1 MKLLFCFLIAFYTSV
16 YAKHLDEKEEKTSVK
31 KEKSF
36 SYYVKLAK
44 EHDPEALFKLGKFY
58 YEGKVVKR
66 SYKKALKY
74 LTQSSLL
81 DYKKA
86 TYNLGILYSNNK
98 TKFHSYSKAYNIF
111 LDLGND
117 GHAGAQNRIGSFLTF
132 GFGGPIDF
140 KEAVKWFEKASK
152 QNYIPAQCN
161 LATMYA
167 AGMGVFPN
175 FGRAHVFAKKGKEL
189 RHPVCVKVW
198 RDYNLKKYAKDK
210 GFKFKFYT
218 QP

>member
-1 MKLLFCFLIAFYTSV
+1 MTKILCLLILLSTLSFS
-16 YAKHLDEKEEKTSVK
+16 KHFDEKKKTQVE

-36 SYYVKLAK
+36 SYYVQLAK
-44 EHDPEALFKLGKFY
+44 ERDPEALFKLGKFY
-58 YEGKVVKR
+58 YEGRVVKR

-81 DYKKA
+81 DYQKA

-98 TKFHSYSKAYNIF
+98 TIYHSYSKAYNIF
-111 LDLGND
+111 HDLALE
-117 GHAGAQNRIGSFLTF
+117 GHAGAQNKIGSFLTF

-140 KEAVKWFEKASK
+140 KEAVKWFEKSSK

-167 AGMGVFPN
+167 SGMGVFPN

-189 RHPVCVKVW
+189 KHPVCLKVW
-198 RDYNLKKYAKDK
+198 RDFNLGKYKQDK

>member
-1 MKLLFCFLIAFYTSV
+1 MTKILCLLILFSTLSFS
-16 YAKHLDEKEEKTSVK
+16 KHFDEKKKTQVE

-36 SYYVKLAK
+36 SYYVQLAK
-44 EHDPEALFKLGKFY
+44 KRDPAALFKLGKFY
-58 YEGKVVKR
+58 YEGRVVKR
-66 SYKKALKY
+66 SYKKAFKY

-98 TKFHSYSKAYNIF
+98 TIYHSYSKAYNIF
-111 LDLGND
+111 HDLALE
-117 GHAGAQNRIGSFLTF
+117 GHAGAQNKIGSFLTF

-140 KEAVKWFEKASK
+140 KEAVKWFEKSSK
-152 QNYIPAQCN
+152 QDYIPAQCN

-167 AGMGVFPN
+167 SGMGVFPN

-189 RHPVCVKVW
+189 KHPVCLKVW
-198 RDYNLKKYAKDK
+198 RDFNLGKYKQDK